1 MSSLLRSSPSESGT
15 ILRLPVAFATENFVS
30 PWAEGVVAML
40 VLGVVVEIESVG
52 VAEKSG
58 GVGALESVLSM
69 SADLLNL
76 RPTPTAFAG
85 VGVRTLDALSDWL
98 LAMTG
103 SLVNDARP
111 WGLLLC
117 AAARALA
124 RVVRGAMATDV

>member
-1 MSSLLRSSPSESGT
+1 
-15 ILRLPVAFATENFVS
+15 
-30 PWAEGVVAML
+30 ML

-85 VGVRTLDALSDWL
+85 VGVRTLDAL
-98 LAMTG
+98 
-103 SLVNDARP
+103 
-111 WGLLLC
+111 LLC